1 MNKERVF
8 YDILLL
14 FVIYLLSTTTFFTA
28 YIPHYYANVF
38 IQFLLRVGF
47 LLFAFYFIKRNKLP
61 TPQLEKLHKYW
72 PLFIPFFIL
81 PLTNIFVGLIS
92 GAMLTPVNGL
102 HILIEGFVMN
112 TLIVLSEELVFRV
125 VILSY
130 LLTRTS
136 NLKAIV
142 YSSLIFALTHIVNLG
157 ALNQI
162 GPVLIQ
168 MGYTF
173 FIGLLCAFLYIFSLN
188 IVLPLI
194 FHFLFNLFNGTLS
207 SALYPG
213 ITGPL
218 FYTINISMIVIATL
232 YGVWLYYF
240 LTKKG
245 VGTYVTNTVVY

>member
-1 MNKERVF
+1 
-8 YDILLL
+8 
-14 FVIYLLSTTTFFTA
+14 
-28 YIPHYYANVF
+28 
-38 IQFLLRVGF
+38 
-47 LLFAFYFIKRNKLP
+47 
-61 TPQLEKLHKYW
+61 
-72 PLFIPFFIL
+72 
-81 PLTNIFVGLIS
+81 
-92 GAMLTPVNGL
+92 
-102 HILIEGFVMN
+102 MN

-136 NLKAIV
+136 NLKAII

-173 FIGLLCAFLYIFSLN
+173 FVGLLCAFLYIFSLN